1 MIIKDT
7 ASPAYVH
14 NYCRREKPL
23 TEAKKTQVIN
33 RSCVMLEKN
42 VVDVHLFILFC
53 FYFKP
58 TKIIKRARE
67 LTKLDK
73 KMYIIV
79 SYCL

>member
-1 MIIKDT
+1 MFTTTVAERSHLPKRKN
-7 ASPAYVH
+7 SGHQPKLCYVGKKR
-14 NYCRREKPL
+14 CFLCAKP
-23 TEAKKTQVIN
+23 T
-33 RSCVMLEKN
+33 
-42 VVDVHLFILFC
+42 DVHLFILFC

-67 LTKLDK
+67 LTKIDK